1 MTFFPVPDEFYRDLL
16 YLGWSAEE
24 YALWAIA
31 GSWSADRLTDG
42 LVPIA
47 ALALFPPFASSAADA
62 LVARGIWKRA
72 RGGYQYAMWPRECSR
87 AVVLAKRER
96 EKLKKQRQRA
106 GYAHDPEGNTSSGD
120 VSSPGDNLGD
130 TPGTDTGTTSGS
142 PGPSSNPVVPTE
154 QNNQP
159 PSGVGARGPTRVRA
173 KATRIPE
180 DFAVTHEMVAWAQR
194 ETPLVD
200 GRRETAAFID
210 YWRGKAGRNATKL
223 DWVATWRNWMRKAQ
237 GDAEE
242 RRPAPRNGVSHTSSG
257 SARMDKALAALV
269 DDDPFRDQY
278 SQQPPNT
285 IDGLVII
292 EGGRSA

>member
-42 LVPIA
+42 LVPTA

-72 RGGYQYAMWPRECSR
+72 RGGYQYVTWPRECSR
-87 AVVLAKRER
+87 AVVLAKREK

-106 GYAHDPEGNTSSGD
+106 GYAHDQEGNPSSGD
-120 VSSPGDNLGD
+120 VLSPGDNLGD
-130 TPGTDTGTTSGS
+130 TPEDSPGTAPGS
-142 PGPSSNPVVPTE
+142 PGPSSNPSNQE
-154 QNNQP
+154 KNNQP
-159 PSGVGARGPTRVRA
+159 PSGVGARASARVRA
-173 KATRIPE
+173 KATRIPD
-180 DFAVTHEMVAWAQR
+180 DFAVTHEMVAWAGR

-200 GRRETAAFID
+200 GRRETAKFID
-210 YWRGKAGRNATKL
+210 YWRGKPGRNGTKL

-237 GDAEE
+237 GDAED
-242 RRPAPRNGVSHTSSG
+242 RASAAPRNGNNNSVSG
-257 SARMDKALAALV
+257 SARMDKALSALV

-278 SQQPPNT
+278 AQQPPNT
-285 IDGLVII
+285 IDGLMII
-292 EGGRSA
+292 EGGRTA

>member
-42 LVPIA
+42 LVPTA
-47 ALALFPPFASSAADA
+47 ALALFPTFASSAADA

-72 RGGYQYAMWPRECSR
+72 RGGYQYATWPRECSR
-87 AVVLAKRER
+87 DVVLAKRER
-96 EKLKKQRQRA
+96 EKLKKQRQRT
-106 GYAHDPEGNTSSGD
+106 GYAHDQEGTPSSGE
-120 VSSPGDNLGD
+120 VWSPGDNRGD
-130 TPGTDTGTTSGS
+130 TPGTGTGTTSGS

-154 QNNQP
+154 QTNQP

-180 DFAVTHEMVAWAQR
+180 DFAVTPEMVAWAQR
-194 ETPLVD
+194 ESPLVD

-210 YWRGKAGRNATKL
+210 YWRGKAGRNSTKL
-223 DWVATWRNWMRKAQ
+223 DWIATWRNWMRRAQ
-237 GDAEE
+237 SDAESRQASP
-242 RRPAPRNGVSHTSSG
+242 RRSGPRTADDKIRDLQALKTTGTNGPAAPGG
-257 SARMDKALAALV
+257 LAAPSLYAL
-269 DDDPFRDQY
+269 PRGG
-278 SQQPPNT
+278 SQ
-285 IDGLVII
+285 
-292 EGGRSA
+292 